1 MAEQKEEIQIKDR
14 RRFAQEEAGS
24 QGPSPKGHEVPKQ
37 KAPHPQEAERPLP
50 EVNFAGF
57 IMSLN
62 TQALICLGEVPN
74 PQGGEID
81 QDLPAA
87 RQMIDILGMLK
98 EKTRG
103 NLERYEAQL
112 LDQIL
117 FELRMKYVA
126 LTKR

>member
-14 RRFAQEEAGS
+14 RRFAQEEVES
-24 QGPSPKGHEVPKQ
+24 QGPSPRS
-37 KAPHPQEAERPLP
+37 QEAPKPEKADTQKTEGPPP

-57 IMSLN
+57 IMSLSA
-62 TQALICLGEVPN
+62 QALICLGEGLN
-74 PQGGEID
+74 PQGGKVD

-98 EKTRG
+98 EKTKG
-103 NLERYEAQL
+103 NLENDEAQL

-126 LTKR
+126 RTKR